1 MSTLAQLD
9 QAAKDVVGEMKKI
22 KEYAD
27 AKVAVIGGLALWN
40 YIKSGRTT
48 KDVDFIIT
56 IDSAPASVKQK
67 LLALPHSPFRL
78 NAQIFS
84 YVTKDNRYVQI
95 DITPG
100 WQV

>member
-48 KDVDFIIT
+48 KVCT
-56 IDSAPASVKQK
+56 RPSTSRAPV
-67 LLALPHSPFRL
+67 
-78 NAQIFS
+78 
-84 YVTKDNRYVQI
+84 
-95 DITPG
+95 G
-100 WQV
+100 